1 MSRSISNRLRALQ
14 NISVSITRF
23 SLSPVSGRP
32 IVARQGADGAC
43 DRRVSAGKVKKRS
56 NSAAA
61 GLRVACEALQSES
74 DMLPRQIDI
83 EIPLLTALKKLGGKA
98 KPQDIYAEVTKS
110 FPNLMPADLSEQLQS
125 GGNRWKN
132 RIQWV
137 RQALVARGELS
148 NAAHGVWEITHKG
161 LARLKLEASAS
172 PAASTNASSKTTSS
186 NGAIPVFGPLINLEE
201 VSEDYAASF
210 KANVLQKLHDLTPA
224 QFEHFASFLL
234 KAYGFQKI
242 SVTGKSGDGGID
254 GNGQLIVG
262 MAILKA
268 AFQCKRWD
276 NPVGPKEVQ
285 AFRGAIQGQFEQG
298 YFFATSTF
306 TKAAQAESIKMGAAP
321 IILFG
326 GTQIVDI
333 MIERGVG
340 IKRRP
345 IEIYEDQLEALF
357 EAQ

>member
-1 MSRSISNRLRALQ
+1 
-14 NISVSITRF
+14 
-23 SLSPVSGRP
+23 
-32 IVARQGADGAC
+32 
-43 DRRVSAGKVKKRS
+43 
-56 NSAAA
+56 
-61 GLRVACEALQSES
+61 
-74 DMLPRQIDI
+74 MLPKQIDI
-83 EIPLLTALKKLGGKA
+83 EIPLLSVLKKLGGKA
-98 KPQDIYAEVTKS
+98 KPQDIYPDVTKS
-110 FPNLMPADLSEQLQS
+110 FPNLTAADLNEQLET

-132 RIQWV
+132 RIQWA

-148 NAAHGVWEITHKG
+148 NAAHGVWEITQKG
-161 LARLKLEASAS
+161 LMRLKFEPSETAAASAK
-172 PAASTNASSKTTSS
+172 SSKGTSS
-186 NGAIPVFGPLINLEE
+186 NGPNTGFNALINLEE
-201 VSEDYAASF
+201 VSEDYALSF
-210 KANVLQKLHDLTPA
+210 KTNVLQKLYDLTPA

-234 KAYGFQKI
+234 KAYGFQKV

-276 NPVGPKEVQ
+276 SPVGPKEVQ

-298 YFFATSTF
+298 YFFTTSTF

>member
-1 MSRSISNRLRALQ
+1 
-14 NISVSITRF
+14 
-23 SLSPVSGRP
+23 
-32 IVARQGADGAC
+32 
-43 DRRVSAGKVKKRS
+43 
-56 NSAAA
+56 
-61 GLRVACEALQSES
+61 
-74 DMLPRQIDI
+74 MLPKQIDI
-83 EIPLLTALKKLGGKA
+83 EIPLLNALKKLGGKA
-98 KPQDIYAEVTKS
+98 KPQDIYAEVTKF
-110 FPNLMPADLSEQLQS
+110 FPNLTATDLSEQLVS

-148 NAAHGVWEITHKG
+148 NAAHGIWEITPKG
-161 LARLKLEASAS
+161 LGRLKLEES
-172 PAASTNASSKTTSS
+172 AASDAAMKPSQTPSESKGAAVTS
-186 NGAIPVFGPLINLEE
+186 ALFNLEE
-201 VSEDYAASF
+201 VSEDYTASF

-242 SVTGKSGDGGID
+242 NVTGKSGDGGID
-254 GNGQLIVG
+254 GNGQLVVG

-276 NPVGPKEVQ
+276 NPVNSKEVQ

-298 YFFATSTF
+298 YFFTTSTF

-357 EAQ
+357 EGQ